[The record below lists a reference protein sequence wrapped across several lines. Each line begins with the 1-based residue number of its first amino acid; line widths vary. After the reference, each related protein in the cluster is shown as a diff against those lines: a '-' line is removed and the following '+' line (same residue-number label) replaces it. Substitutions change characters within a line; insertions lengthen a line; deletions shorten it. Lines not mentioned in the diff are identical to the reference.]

1 MIKVQNIVRHFRTIT
16 EHKILVMES
25 CFQVGLYWQGL
36 LHDLSKYGLEEFWSG
51 VYYYQGNRSPHAAA
65 REIHGFAKAWL
76 HHKGRNKHHFEYW
89 IDYTN
94 KKEEGL
100 VGHKMPLRYVIEMV
114 MDRIAAS
121 KVYKGSEYT
130 DRSPL
135 EYYERE
141 KDYILMHPDT
151 RVLLEKL
158 LSLLAEKGEKKTF
171 ACIRRLLKKGKY

>member
-1 MIKVQNIVRHFRTIT
+1 M
-16 EHKILVMES
+16 L
-25 CFQVGLYWQGL
+25 GY
-36 LHDLSKYGLEEFWSG
+36 
-51 VYYYQGNRSPHAAA
+51 SP
-65 REIHGFAKAWL
+65 AWL